1 MASNSRGISD
11 SSVVLPAPVLPMIAV
26 VWPGWRGKRDAR
38 EHGTGRTGVGEPD
51 VDQLELTPQGDL
63 AARAPTGGTTED
75 SVSSTSPI
83 RSAQTAARGI
93 MIAMNVAIITDMRIC
108 IR

>member
-11 SSVVLPAPVLPMIAV
+11 ISVVLPAPVLPMIAV
-26 VWPGWRGKRDAR
+26 VCPGWAASEMPERTGA
-38 EHGTGRTGVGEPD
+38 GRTRVGEAD
-51 VDQLELTPQGDL
+51 VDQLELAPQGDL
-63 AARAPTGGTTED
+63 AARATTAGTTEE